1 MEITTLESLGMNKT
15 EAKVY
20 LALLELGE
28 VQAGQISKK
37 SGVNRTSTYDSLE
50 RLISKGLVKYV
61 IQSNKKVFGAD
72 KPNKIVE
79 QLKEQE
85 RIAKQIL
92 PELNNLFKESKK
104 DEESEIYKGRKGIRS
119 ILFEIVKYK
128 EYIAFGSKGKF
139 LEIMKHDF
147 EIFQKRKKK
156 LKIKARVILRESDRT
171 SESVKVAYSDFKF
184 VPDEYGSPTTTFV
197 YGNNIAIIVWLSEP
211 IATVIKSK
219 EVAESYSHYFELLWK
234 IAKK

>member
-1 MEITTLESLGMNKT
+1 MEIAKLESLGMNKT

-28 VQAGQISKK
+28 AQAGQISKK

-61 IQSNKKVFGAD
+61 IQSNKKVFKAD
-72 KPNKIVE
+72 KPYKIIE

-85 RIAKQIL
+85 KIAEQIL
-92 PELNNLFKESKK
+92 PELNNLFKESKEG
-104 DEESEIYKGRKGIRS
+104 EESEIYKGRKGIRS
-119 ILFEIVKYK
+119 ILFEILKYK
-128 EYIAFGSKGKF
+128 EYVAFGSRGKF

-147 EIFQKRKKK
+147 ELFQRRKRE
-156 LKIKARVILRESDRT
+156 LKIKSEVILRESDRT
-171 SESVKVAYSDFKF
+171 SESVKLSYTDFRF
-184 VPDEYGSPTTTFV
+184 ISDEYGSPTTTFV
-197 YGNNIAIIVWLSEP
+197 YGGNIAIIVWLAEP
-211 IATVIKSK
+211 VATVIKSK
-219 EVAESYSHYFELLWK
+219 EVAESYLHYFELLWK